1 MTTAIGGRLRELRE
15 DLGCSLRAAAGSI
28 GVDAAYLS
36 RVETGKAPPSEEL
49 LERAAET
56 YEVAA
61 EELLLLAGRVPAQ
74 WQARISASPQQAA
87 TLIREA
93 LAEYLLDGPRAT
105 ERQVLCYEGQRAIE
119 DEDFPFERLSEIAEA
134 ESWRKEIYR
143 PIYHVHKWWANRL
156 GSVFRAIVLGVFAPT
171 GSDVLEMFYQPAR
184 IPGAVVYDPFMGSG
198 TTVGEALKLGTR
210 AIGRDINPVAWYAVR
225 NALNLPSRKEL
236 QAAFRRLKRDVAPRI
251 RHYYQTRLPG
261 GEQAEALYYFWV
273 KVVPCPACAAPVDLF
288 SSRIFARHAYPR
300 RHPAARAVCPGCGAV
315 NTVRYDAKDANCPDC
330 GKTYDPQAGPARRTR
345 AVCPQCQEEFRI
357 AEAVRASGH
366 PPKHRMYA
374 KLVLLPSGDKEY
386 YPVTDFDLDLCQEA
400 ASELASQ
407 SSMYPVAPIEAGNNT
422 DQVLGYCYTQ
432 WHQMFNDRQLLCI
445 GLLGQRICEL
455 PEDVRDALLCLL
467 SGVLEFNNMF
477 ASYKGEG
484 TGAVRHMFSHHI
496 LKPERTPLE
505 ANLWGTSK
513 SSGAFSTLFRSRL
526 LRALEYRDNPFE
538 LRVRHDADG
547 RSSSQKVHGLSRP
560 LQHEP
565 ADSWEAFEEGGELYL
580 SCGTSSRTD
589 LPSGSVDAVVTD
601 PPFFDNVHYSELAD
615 FFHVWQR
622 HWLEG
627 RGAHAAATT
636 RSDHEV
642 QDADADTFTERL
654 SSVFNECRRVLKD
667 DGLFVFT
674 YHHSRP
680 EGWESVLRCL
690 MRSQLLV
697 TAAHPITA
705 EMAVAQP
712 KHQAKEPIHLD
723 IIVVCRKKDGSTPA
737 ETELRSVIDKAR
749 QTALDQISRLNGV
762 GMALSRNDVRVVL
775 SAQIVRILSAAADL
789 ETALAGLMEANGDLE
804 ATIDELDAQQV
815 TTETWEPEGPKQV
828 RLFESL

>member
-1 MTTAIGGRLRELRE
+1 MPTAIGKHLRELRE
-15 DLGCSLRAAAGSI
+15 IRGLSLRAAAGSL
-28 GVDAAYLS
+28 GLDAAYLS
-36 RVETGKAPPSEEL
+36 RVETGKAPPSGEL
-49 LERAAET
+49 LERAATE
-56 YEVAA
+56 YKISA
-61 EELLLLAGRVPAQ
+61 EELLLLAGRVPEK

-87 TLIREA
+87 AVIREA
-93 LAEYLLDGPRAT
+93 LADYSVDGPKAT
-105 ERQVLCYEGQRAIE
+105 ERQVLCYQGHRAIE
-119 DEDFPFERLSEIAEA
+119 DEGFPFERLSEIAEA

-143 PIYHVHKWWANRL
+143 PVYHVHKWWAQRL
-156 GSVFRAIVLGVFAPT
+156 GSVFRAIVLGTFAPK

-184 IPGAVVYDPFMGSG
+184 IPEAVVYDPFMGSG
-198 TTVGEALKLGTR
+198 TTVGEALKLGAR
-210 AIGRDINPVAWYAVR
+210 AVGRDINPVAWYAVR
-225 NALNLPSRKEL
+225 NALNLPPRKNL
-236 QAAFRRLKRDVAPRI
+236 QAAFSQLRRDIAPRI

-261 GEQAEALYYFWV
+261 GEQTDVLYYFWV
-273 KVVPCPACAAPVDLF
+273 KVLPCPACEAIVDLF
-288 SSRIFARHAYPR
+288 SSRVFAKHAYPR
-300 RHPAARAVCPGCGAV
+300 RHPAARAVCPRCGAI
-315 NTVRYDAKDANCPDC
+315 NTVRYDAKEATCPDC
-330 GKTYDPQAGPARRTR
+330 GKSYDPQDGPARRTT
-345 AVCPQCQEEFRI
+345 AVCPRCQEQFRI
-357 AEAVRASGH
+357 AETIRALGN
-366 PPKHRMYA
+366 PPEHRIYA
-374 KLVLLPSGDKEY
+374 KLVLLPNGNKEY
-386 YPVTDFDLDLCQEA
+386 YPVTDFDIGLYQEA
-400 ASELASQ
+400 ASELASHPA
-407 SSMYPVAPIEAGNNT
+407 MHPVAPIEPGYNT
-422 DQVLGYCYTQ
+422 DQARGYCYTEWQ
-432 WHQMFNDRQLLCI
+432 EMFNDRQLLCI
-445 GLLGQRICEL
+445 GLLGQRICQL
-455 PEDVRDALLCLL
+455 PEAVRDAFLCLL

-547 RSSSQKVHGLSRP
+547 SSSGQKVYGLSRP

-565 ADSWEAFEEGGELYL
+565 VNSWEAFEEGGQLYL

-589 LPSGSVDAVVTD
+589 LPSRSVDAVVTD

-642 QDADADTFTERL
+642 QDADADTFAERL
-654 SSVFNECRRVLKD
+654 SSVFNESRRVLKD

-680 EGWESVLRCL
+680 EGWESLLRCL
-690 MRSQLLV
+690 MGSQLSV

-705 EMAVAQP
+705 EMSVAQP

-723 IIVVCRKKDGSTPA
+723 VIIVCRKRNGRTSAYA
-737 ETELRSVIDKAR
+737 EASSVIAEAR
-749 QTALDQISRLNGV
+749 DVALNQISRLNSV
-762 GMALSRNDVRVVL
+762 GMVLSRNDVRVVF
-775 SAQIVRILSAAADL
+775 SAQLVRVLSGAADL
-789 ETALAGLMEANGDLE
+789 ETALAGLTEANGDLE

-815 TTETWEPEGPKQV
+815 ITDTCEPEGPKQV